1 MREVVQFILETS
13 RILTDRASRNPR
25 RTHDLGA
32 GDPAVVI
39 DGVVAHHLK
48 VLRVV
53 LRGCVRV
60 GLVEGVHEAG
70 TFDRLLRDAVHHV
83 RRRYAG
89 CFQDGRYDV
98 DHVGELVTDAALV
111 GNVTRP
117 RNRHSLAYAAEMR
130 GNLLGPRERRVER
143 PGPGHRHVG
152 IRHVR
157 SPHIIE
163 ILQLVLHRYHD
174 LIEHGDLV
182 GRADEGTF
190 GTVAVVAVDI
200 NDQGVVEL
208 ALFLDFVDHTPN
220 FVVGISD
227 IGGEDVDL

>member
-98 DHVGELVTDAALV
+98 DHVGELVTDAAL
-111 GNVTRP
+111 
-117 RNRHSLAYAAEMR
+117 
-130 GNLLGPRERRVER
+130 
-143 PGPGHRHVG
+143 GHAIAIPWRTPPKCEAICLVQEKGVSNAQDHATAMWGYVMF
-152 IRHVR
+152 V
-157 SPHIIE
+157 PH
-163 ILQLVLHRYHD
+163 
-174 LIEHGDLV
+174 
-182 GRADEGTF
+182 T
-190 GTVAVVAVDI
+190 
-200 NDQGVVEL
+200 
-208 ALFLDFVDHTPN
+208 
-220 FVVGISD
+220 S
-227 IGGEDVDL
+227 